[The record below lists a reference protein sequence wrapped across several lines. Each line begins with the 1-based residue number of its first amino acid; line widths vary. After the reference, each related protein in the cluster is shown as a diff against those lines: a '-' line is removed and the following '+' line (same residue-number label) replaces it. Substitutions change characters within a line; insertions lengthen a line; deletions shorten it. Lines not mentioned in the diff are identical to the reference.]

1 MKRLFYAT
9 LAISVL
15 LIGVTFTLK
24 NSQVVELNYYF
35 GIHWEAS
42 LAFMLLIVLTVG
54 IVLGFFVN
62 VGMLARLQRQL
73 AKAQRDIQKMEQD
86 MHSLRTLPIQD
97 AP

>member
-1 MKRLFYAT
+1 MKRLFYAL
-9 LAISVL
+9 LALVVL

-24 NSQVVELNYYF
+24 NSQLVELNYYF

-54 IVLGFFVN
+54 IVLGFFVS
-62 VGMLARLQRQL
+62 VGMLARMQRQL
-73 AKAQRDIQKMEQD
+73 AQARRDIQKMEQD
-86 MHSLRTLPIQD
+86 MHSLRVLPIQD